1 MREGEKCLQGWWDRN
16 GIYMRRQAIANGRK
30 IAGVTTQDKIDVLVG
45 CDTVCVKIWNIR
57 SSIKHSRYEPHF
69 PLVFFFF
76 FSSSSFGVEVGPVQS
91 ATVACSHRLL
101 LKGTHRGSRAV

>member
-1 MREGEKCLQGWWDRN
+1 VFAGMVGSEWDL
-16 GIYMRRQAIANGRK
+16 YAQAAIANGRK

-45 CDTVCVKIWNIR
+45 CDTVCVKIWNNR

-76 FSSSSFGVEVGPVQS
+76 IIFGVEVGPVQS
-91 ATVACSHRLL
+91 ATVAS
-101 LKGTHRGSRAV
+101 GV